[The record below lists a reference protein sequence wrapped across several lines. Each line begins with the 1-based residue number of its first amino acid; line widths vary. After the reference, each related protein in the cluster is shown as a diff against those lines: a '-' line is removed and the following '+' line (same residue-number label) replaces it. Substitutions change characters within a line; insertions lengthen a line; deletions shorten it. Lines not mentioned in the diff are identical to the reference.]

1 MTLFTQIFNQNL
13 KQGKLMVAV
22 SLGKKGPKNT
32 SSNDPNRL
40 EFGNICRKNL
50 LFTKIEKMNFTN
62 LTIVAL

>member
-32 SSNDPNRL
+32 SSSDANRL
-40 EFGNICRKNL
+40 EFGKICRKNL
-50 LFTKIEKMNFTN
+50 LSTKIEKMNFKN